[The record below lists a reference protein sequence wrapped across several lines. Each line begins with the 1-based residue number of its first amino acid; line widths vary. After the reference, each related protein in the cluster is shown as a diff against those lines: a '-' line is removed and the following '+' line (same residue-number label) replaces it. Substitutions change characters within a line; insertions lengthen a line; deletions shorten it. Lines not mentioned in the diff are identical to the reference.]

1 MAKVGI
7 DYRNSVVGIIKRKDG
22 KVLITFNKRIN
33 SLDKNHIDQ
42 NSYKFPQGGIDSN
55 ETPKH
60 AIIRELQ
67 EELGFDF
74 TNIPITSNLNDY
86 ISYWFKNTDKPDF
99 EIRLFAFL
107 FELEGLNENLL
118 KLDPIE
124 VSEIKWVDPKDIKYL
139 NLSIRHD
146 AYLSIL
152 RRFNLY

>member
-1 MAKVGI
+1 MAKVSI

-33 SLDKNHIDQ
+33 SVDKNNLEQ

-55 ETPKH
+55 ESQEE

-74 TNIPITSNLNDY
+74 SGIGITTKLDNY
-86 ISYWFKNTDKPDF
+86 VSYWFKNTEKPDF

-107 FELEGLNENLL
+107 FEVNDLNENLL
-118 KLDPIE
+118 KFDPVE
-124 VSEIKWVDPKDIKYL
+124 VSEIKWVDPKEVKYL
-139 NLSIRHD
+139 YLSIRHD

-152 RRFNLY
+152 RKFDLI

>member
-1 MAKVGI
+1 MTKVGI

-33 SLDKNHIDQ
+33 SVDKNNIDQ

-55 ETPKH
+55 EKPEH
-60 AIIRELQ
+60 AIIRELK

-74 TNIPITSNLNDY
+74 RNTLITSKLNDY

-107 FELEGLNENLL
+107 FELEDLNENLL
-118 KLDPIE
+118 KLDPFE
-124 VSEIKWVDPKDIKYL
+124 VSEIKWVDPNDIKHL
-139 NLSIRHD
+139 NLNIRHD

-152 RRFNLY
+152 RRFKLI

>member
-1 MAKVGI
+1 MAKPDV

-33 SLDKNHIDQ
+33 SLDKNNIDQ
-42 NSYKFPQGGIDSN
+42 NSYKFPQGGIDAS
-55 ETPKH
+55 EKPED

-74 TNIPITSNLNDY
+74 TNTTIISKLNDY
-86 ISYWFKNTDKPDF
+86 ISYWFKNTEKPDF

-107 FELEGLNENLL
+107 FEVDDLNENVLT
-118 KLDPIE
+118 LDPIE
-124 VSEIKWVDPKDIKYL
+124 VSEIKWVNPRDIKYL

-152 RRFNLY
+152 RRFELI

>member
-33 SLDKNHIDQ
+33 SVDKNNLEQ
-42 NSYKFPQGGIDSN
+42 NSYKFPQGGINSN
-55 ETPKH
+55 ESSED

-74 TNIPITSNLNDY
+74 SGISMTTKLDDY
-86 ISYWFKNTDKPDF
+86 VSYWFKNTEKQDF

-107 FELEGLNENLL
+107 FEVDDLNVNLL

-124 VSEIKWVDPKDIKYL
+124 VSEIKWVNPKDIKYL
-139 NLSIRHD
+139 PLSIRHD

-152 RRFNLY
+152 RRFDLI